1 MHTLDETL
9 ATATFQA
16 AIDDAAAAGGG
27 TVVVPAGTHRTGALR
42 LRSHVELHLEAGA
55 LLQFV
60 PDPAL
65 YPPVDARWEGAPA
78 TIHSPCLY
86 AAGETDVAITGFGTI
101 DGGGAPWWD
110 TFRHDRA
117 SLAHPRPT
125 LVGLHDCT
133 RVTVRDVRL
142 TNSPSWTVHPLRCD
156 GVTISNVVIVNPPDS
171 PNTDGIDPES
181 CRNVRISD
189 CHIDVGDDCVVLKA
203 GTERD
208 PERIACENVAITNCT
223 MVHGHGGV
231 VIGSE
236 MSGGVRNVV
245 ISNCVFEG
253 TDRGIR
259 IKSRRGRGGVV
270 EDVRVTNVVM
280 RGVMTP
286 FVINPFYFC
295 GPDGKEPHVA
305 DRAPHPVG
313 DATPVFRR
321 IHLTHITAR
330 DVHAAA
336 GHLYGL
342 PEQPLTDVTLDD
354 VTISYAAD
362 AVPGVPAMADG
373 VPEMRRAGLHLG
385 FVADSDVSRVR
396 IEGCEGPGVVV
407 EESPTLRLTEVR
419 VDGERLDA

>member
-1 MHTLDETL
+1 MPTLDDTL
-9 ATATFQA
+9 ATATLQS
-16 AIDDAAAAGGG
+16 AIDAAASAGGG

-42 LRSHVELHLEAGA
+42 LRSRVELHLEAGA

-65 YPPVDARWEGAPA
+65 YPAVDARWEGAPA

-117 SLAHPRPT
+117 ALAHPRPT

-142 TNSPSWTVHPLRCD
+142 THSPSWTVHPLRCD

-208 PERIACENVAITNCT
+208 PVRVPCENVAITNCT

-236 MSGGVRNVV
+236 MSGGVRDVV

-259 IKSRRGRGGVV
+259 IKARRGRGGVV

-305 DRAPHPVG
+305 DRAPHPV
-313 DATPVFRR
+313 DDSTPAFRR
-321 IHLTHITAR
+321 IHLAHVTAR

-336 GHLYGL
+336 GYLYGL

-362 AVPGVPAMADG
+362 AVAGVPAMADG
-373 VPEMRRAGLHLG
+373 VPAMRRAGLHLG
-385 FVADSDVSRVR
+385 FVADSDLSRVR
-396 IEGCEGPGVVV
+396 IEGCDGPGVVV
-407 EESPTLRLTEVR
+407 EQSPTLRLTEVR
-419 VDGERLDA
+419 VDGEPLDA